1 MKHFNNIK
9 LVTSFREISN
19 ALDIISNAI
28 RIFAF
33 VLIIFQAILLVKE
46 TKKEKL

>member
-1 MKHFNNIK
+1 MKHYNNLK
-9 LVTSFREISN
+9 LVSSFREISN

-33 VLIIFQAILLVKE
+33 ALVILQGILLVKE
-46 TKKEKL
+46 TKKDLK